1 MAAIGNRPR
10 AVLVDLDGTM
20 IDSAPDIAAAVNRM
34 LAQLGA
40 PPLALDTVRGFI
52 GWGVAHLV
60 RQVLANAPGLGE
72 AGTADEA
79 AALALFERHYLDC
92 NGRHSTIYPGV
103 PQGLALLRGLG
114 YALACVTNKPRPYA
128 EPLLD
133 ALGLSPS
140 FDIMACGEP
149 AVPLKPH
156 PALLLKACRRLG
168 VPPAACVMV
177 GDSGVDASAAGR
189 AGMPVYLVRYGYGYH
204 HGAAPPAPCSGYID
218 RLDQLPALLGHMPA
232 AVSASG

>member
-1 MAAIGNRPR
+1 MAAIAKPPR

-40 PPLALDTVRGFI
+40 PPLALGTVRGFI

-60 RQVLANAPGLGE
+60 RQVLAHASG
-72 AGTADEA
+72 AGPADRADEA
-79 AALALFERHYLDC
+79 AALALFERHYIDC

-103 PQGLALLRGLG
+103 LQGLAMLRRLG
-114 YALACVTNKPRPYA
+114 YALACVTNKPRPYT

-133 ALGLSPS
+133 ALGLSPC
-140 FDIMACGEP
+140 FDTVSCGEP
-149 AVPLKPH
+149 ALPLKPH
-156 PALLLKACRRLG
+156 PALLLAACRRLG
-168 VPPAACVMV
+168 VPPAQCVMV

-189 AGMPVYLVRYGYGYH
+189 AGMPAYLVRYGYH
-204 HGAAPPAPCSGYID
+204 NGAAPDAAPCNGYID
-218 RLDQLPALLGHMPA
+218 RLDELPALLGHMA
-232 AVSASG
+232 DAVSASG